1 MKLTRK
7 RFLAAL
13 AILTA
18 LPARLLAFPAKAN
31 LGHPKTLTPPRR
43 PLRLGP
49 WLGDWRQC
57 HWVPVYESV
66 HPTAQR
72 LILATLRHELL
83 TFRYWGGSTPGVVR
97 NVSSGLVFQ
106 AGGYGPMYMAGYCHL
121 RQQERVF
128 RVDRVEL
135 LPDDGEIIRITE

>member
-7 RFLAAL
+7 QFLAAL
-13 AILTA
+13 TILTT
-18 LPARLLAFPAKAN
+18 LPAKLLAFPFK
-31 LGHPKTLTPPRR
+31 PDTTPLKQTTRPNA

-49 WLGDWRQC
+49 WLADWRLC
-57 HWVPVYESV
+57 TRVPVFESV

-83 TFRYWGGSTPGVVR
+83 TFRYWGGRTPGTIR
-97 NVSSGLVFQ
+97 SVSSGLVFQ
-106 AGGYGPMYMAGYCHL
+106 AGGYGPMYMSGYCHL

-135 LPDDGEIIRITE
+135 LAETDGIICITE